1 MREIKDARIEITVVI
16 PVKNEEKNLE
26 RCLNALRRFT
36 EIIVVDSGSTDR
48 TRDMAEGAGVRVID
62 FIWNGR
68 YPKKRNWVLSSQT
81 LANEWVLFLD
91 ADEVVNDRFCDEVG
105 AAINSGQHVG
115 FWLNYTNYF
124 IGRRLRYGVPQRK
137 LALFKVGFGSYERI
151 EEDCWSGLDM
161 EVHEHPVIDGS
172 VGEIDAKIDHRDFR
186 GVDKFLLR
194 HIDYAMWEARRYL
207 ELRSG
212 SESRSSQLTLRQRF
226 KYRNLERPWYSTFY
240 FCFAFFFRAGFLDG
254 GAGYAYAF
262 YKAWYFYTV
271 RLMIL
276 ELRDRETSCLTRT

>member
-1 MREIKDARIEITVVI
+1 MRKMPPAKIEITVVI

-26 RCLNALRRFT
+26 NCLAALGRFT
-36 EIIVVDSGSTDR
+36 EIVVVDSGSTDR
-48 TRDMAEGAGVRVID
+48 TRDIAQAAGARTID
-62 FIWNGR
+62 FNWNGR

-81 LANEWVLFLD
+81 LVNEWVLFLD
-91 ADEVVNDRFCDEVG
+91 ADEVVNDRFCDEVA
-105 AAINSGQHVG
+105 AAINSGHHVG

-137 LALFKVGFGSYERI
+137 LALFKIGLGFYERI
-151 EEDCWSGLDM
+151 EEESWSSLDM
-161 EVHEHPVIDGS
+161 EVHEHPVVDGS
-172 VGEIDAKIDHRDFR
+172 VGEIVAKIDHRDFR

-207 ELRSG
+207 KLRAESD
-212 SESRSSQLTLRQRF
+212 SRSSQLTFRQRF

-276 ELRDRETSCLTRT
+276 ELRGRETSFLTRS